1 MSRQF
6 GRAPD
11 TFVPRNRAM
20 TPTGFA
26 DNLLPGHEL
35 TVRSVAIN
43 ALAVTITFLARSR
56 LIVTYHD
63 RDVAFVWT
71 LEHLSK
77 TNRQRSSSV
86 QIKPPQPKF
95 LVFHSVL
102 ILSTLLVVKGY
113 RIEFSV

>member
-1 MSRQF
+1 MSLRSS
-6 GRAPD
+6 
-11 TFVPRNRAM
+11 
-20 TPTGFA
+20 
-26 DNLLPGHEL
+26 LPHG
-35 TVRSVAIN
+35 
-43 ALAVTITFLARSR
+43 R
-56 LIVTYHD
+56 LIVTYRD

-71 LEHLSK
+71 LEHLFK
-77 TNRQRSSSV
+77 TNWQRSSSV

>member
-1 MSRQF
+1 MSLRSS
-6 GRAPD
+6 
-11 TFVPRNRAM
+11 
-20 TPTGFA
+20 
-26 DNLLPGHEL
+26 LPHG
-35 TVRSVAIN
+35 
-43 ALAVTITFLARSR
+43 R
-56 LIVTYHD
+56 LIVTYRD

-77 TNRQRSSSV
+77 TNWQRSSSV

>member
-1 MSRQF
+1 MFASTGVMSGWTVIRPEP
-6 GRAPD
+6 RAGL
-11 TFVPRNRAM
+11 A
-20 TPTGFA
+20 
-26 DNLLPGHEL
+26 L
-35 TVRSVAIN
+35 RSK
-43 ALAVTITFLARSR
+43 SR
-56 LIVTYHD
+56 LIVTYRD

-77 TNRQRSSSV
+77 TNWRRSSSV

>member
-1 MSRQF
+1 LQASHRKTLSFLDSF
-6 GRAPD
+6 GEIARDLFLQARHLPAISAIDRLWFSHFPRALHL
-11 TFVPRNRAM
+11 N
-20 TPTGFA
+20 
-26 DNLLPGHEL
+26 
-35 TVRSVAIN
+35 AI
-43 ALAVTITFLARSR
+43 R
-56 LIVTYHD
+56 TYHD
-63 RDVAFVWT
+63 RDVALVWT

-77 TNRQRSSSV
+77 TNWQRSSSV